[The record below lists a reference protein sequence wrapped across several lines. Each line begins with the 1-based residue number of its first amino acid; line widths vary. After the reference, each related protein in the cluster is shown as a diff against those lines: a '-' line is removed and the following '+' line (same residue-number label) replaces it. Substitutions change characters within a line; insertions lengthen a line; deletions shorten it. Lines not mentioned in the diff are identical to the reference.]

1 LGRAGKEGRTQPRQ
15 DEKGAEQMSN
25 NWSEIFRIFISND
38 GSYHLYLEE
47 QEACVDLIEN
57 ISDEIEVTDFAE
69 MKKASKADLRD
80 DFATMRLDNVRK
92 NLPPMALK
100 VAKLTERELL
110 DLAQEIIQTVQDKN
124 KIRLEIVK

>member
-1 LGRAGKEGRTQPRQ
+1 
-15 DEKGAEQMSN
+15 MSTT
-25 NWSEIFRIFISND
+25 WSDIFKIFIASD
-38 GSYHLYLEE
+38 GSYNLYLEE

-110 DLAQEIIQTVQDKN
+110 DLAQEIIQVVQDKN

>member
-1 LGRAGKEGRTQPRQ
+1 
-15 DEKGAEQMSN
+15 MSQQ
-25 NWSEIFRIFISND
+25 WSDIFKIFISND

-47 QEACVDLIEN
+47 QGACVDLIEN

-69 MKKASKADLRD
+69 MKKASKADLSKD
-80 DFATMRLDNVRK
+80 DYATMRLDNIRK
-92 NLPPMALK
+92 NLPLMALK

>member
-1 LGRAGKEGRTQPRQ
+1 
-15 DEKGAEQMSN
+15 MSD
-25 NWSEIFRIFISND
+25 NWSEIFKIFISND
-38 GSYHLYLEE
+38 GSYYLYLEE

-57 ISDEIEVTDFAE
+57 ISDEIELSDFAE
-69 MKKASKADLRD
+69 IKKASKADLRD

>member
-1 LGRAGKEGRTQPRQ
+1 
-15 DEKGAEQMSN
+15 MSQ
-25 NWSEIFRIFISND
+25 NWSEVFRIFISND

-57 ISDEIEVTDFAE
+57 ISDEIE
-69 MKKASKADLRD
+69 

-110 DLAQEIIQTVQDKN
+110 DLAQEIIQVVQDKN
-124 KIRLEIVK
+124 KLRLEIVK